1 MCIRFLIPTCKN
13 NYPLFEH
20 FTDRTMAIITTYYF
34 EMDPVVTVHA
44 PELIAAL
51 DSQAIVVAV
60 TQTKN

>member
-1 MCIRFLIPTCKN
+1 LKGKHK
-13 NYPLFEH
+13 LWQQVLGH
-20 FTDRTMAIITTYYF
+20 YF

-60 TQTKN
+60 THKKQRIKSVIPPNIFLQ